1 MTDRKDYWKEYNAA
15 RAEKRREYE
24 RERYRKLRAGDL
36 KPPAPAGICAV
47 CGQPLPAGKR
57 AGARYC
63 SRSCLQKAKRA
74 RNPDHE
80 RQLRREAYVRGDKAK
95 HSARM
100 KIYMREYRARQK
112 AGKMVDKSGT

>member
-47 CGQPLPAGKR
+47 CGQPLVPPPRWMLFTWK
-57 AGARYC
+57 
-63 SRSCLQKAKRA
+63 SPRSIDPFSLSSLTLAF
-74 RNPDHE
+74 
-80 RQLRREAYVRGDKAK
+80 
-95 HSARM
+95 
-100 KIYMREYRARQK
+100 
-112 AGKMVDKSGT
+112 